1 MTSAAQP
8 HEQTDAL
15 PQLVAL
21 ADPTRL
27 ALLTLLREREQC
39 VCHLVARLDLKQSVV
54 SHHLGILRRA
64 QLVTVRPHPTDR
76 RWLYYRLQRP
86 ALAALGETLAWLSD
100 ERDYDPTPL
109 PCPADATPEAV

>member
-1 MTSAAQP
+1 MTAAAATS
-8 HEQTDAL
+8 EQTLAL

-64 QLVTVRPHPTDR
+64 PIVTVRPHPADR
-76 RWLYYRLQRP
+76 RWLYYRLHRP
-86 ALAALGETLAWLSD
+86 ALAALSETLAWLSD
-100 ERDYDPTPL
+100 ERDYDATPL
-109 PCPADATPEAV
+109 PCPADASPEDA

>member
-1 MTSAAQP
+1 MTSAVTTLDQNQAM
-8 HEQTDAL
+8 E
-15 PQLVAL
+15 QLVAL

-64 QLVTVRPHPTDR
+64 RLVMVRPHPADR
-76 RWLYYRLQRP
+76 RWLYYRLHRP

-100 ERDYDPTPL
+100 EHDYDPTPL
-109 PCPADATPEAV
+109 PCPADITPEAR

>member
-1 MTSAAQP
+1 MTNTATT
-8 HEQTDAL
+8 HEQAQAL

-39 VCHLVARLDLKQSVV
+39 VCHLVAQLDLKQSVV

-64 QLVTVRPHPTDR
+64 QLVTVRPHPADR
-76 RWLYYRLQRP
+76 RWLYYRLHRP

-109 PCPADATPEAV
+109 PCPADITPEAS